1 MVRGVLRDDEGWIE
15 GPGGTMTRRLA
26 TALVM
31 ALATAAPSAV
41 HANGES
47 GTGPPTVFERFV
59 LSACSPC
66 VRESYPIMSLAV
78 APLTLPGFP
87 RVPAGAGARPGEIT
101 IEVLRAYQPVR
112 PDWKSIAV
120 RITLSVTT
128 GPGSETF
135 RLGTGLLDG
144 VDVRGLAQAVADMVK
159 IVTVYPGDPGAES
172 VDVDFHGGSVRF
184 GVLRMRGDAVAYV
197 QTGDLPTLLQRP
209 TWEVPTTLYLPVK
222 DLPTLATALGQAA
235 VKIEQVRGN

>member
-1 MVRGVLRDDEGWIE
+1 
-15 GPGGTMTRRLA
+15 MTRRMA
-26 TALVM
+26 TVLVVT
-31 ALATAAPSAV
+31 LATAAPSAV
-41 HANGES
+41 RANGES

-59 LSACSPC
+59 QSACSPC
-66 VRESYPIMSLAV
+66 VRESYPITSLAV
-78 APLTLPGFP
+78 APPALPGFP
-87 RVPAGAGARPGEIT
+87 RAPAATAARPGEIT

-112 PDWKSIAV
+112 PDWKSLAM
-120 RITLSVTT
+120 RITLSVMT

-144 VDVRGLAQAVADMVK
+144 ADVRGLAQAVADMVK
-159 IVTVYPGDPGAES
+159 VVTVYPGDPGAES